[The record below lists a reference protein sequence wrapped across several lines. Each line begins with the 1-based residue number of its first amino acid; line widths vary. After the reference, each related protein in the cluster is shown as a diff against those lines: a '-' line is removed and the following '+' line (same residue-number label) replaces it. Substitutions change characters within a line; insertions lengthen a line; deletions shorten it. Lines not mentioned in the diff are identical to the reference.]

1 MKEDAHYN
9 IYVLAEIA
17 YKKEHKDLEEHDLFP
32 SDWYSIQNYQVK
44 TQIIAEALKNK
55 MLVSETNL
63 YKNRVEGIRNE

>member
-55 MLVSETNL
+55 ILVSETNL
-63 YKNRVEGIRNE
+63 YKSRVEGIRNE